1 MSSYVATYFA
11 ARATHGLVHVESF
24 GGSASELNSVRVG
37 DGGWRWLEIPFTPL
51 MRLEALVWY
60 LD

>member
-1 MSSYVATYFA
+1 LA